1 MWSQVSDDLPCFGS
15 LLLPHMQ
22 LSFVCLSESGICSL
36 SLIRADYSNA
46 TDAIK
51 IEIKAE
57 IEPKQF
63 GIN

>member
-1 MWSQVSDDLPCFGS
+1 MLWLTVASSYVAQF
-15 LLLPHMQ
+15 
-22 LSFVCLSESGICSL
+22 CLSESGTRSL